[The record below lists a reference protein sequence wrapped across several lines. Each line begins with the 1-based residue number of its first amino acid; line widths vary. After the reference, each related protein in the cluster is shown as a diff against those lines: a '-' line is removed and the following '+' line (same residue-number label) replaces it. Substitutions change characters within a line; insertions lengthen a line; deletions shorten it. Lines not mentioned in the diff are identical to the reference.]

1 MARFPPGF
9 IDDLKAQADIV
20 QVIQD
25 VVPLKQAGS
34 TFKGL
39 CPFHREKTPSFH
51 VNREKGFFHCFGC
64 STGGDVIKFVE
75 LHEKLSFP
83 EAVQWLAQRFGLA
96 VPESDDPQ
104 RDREAVAER
113 EALLKVHELADAYFR
128 GQLQTATGTAA
139 RRTLERRGIRP
150 ETVERLGLGCTA
162 RRRDGLTRHL
172 LETGQPLELLLR
184 SGLVVRRDDERP
196 YDRFRNRLMIPIARE
211 TGSVVAFG
219 GRALATDQQPKYL
232 NSPETPL
239 YSKGK
244 TLYGLHLTKRDA
256 QRLGKTTL
264 VEGYFDFAQA
274 VQAGVKAV
282 AATCGTALTD
292 QQAKLLRRFCSR
304 VLLSFDPDS
313 AGEGAAA
320 RSGELLVARGFDVEV
335 VQLPRGGDP
344 DTYIREHG
352 AAAYVERLRTARPYL
367 DDALDRAAAGRD
379 LSRAQEKRALLDRL
393 KPVAHAIQDKVVKD
407 GFVDR
412 VEHLAQVP
420 EGTFRDELRQEHRP
434 GRAAVQ
440 ADIRAAQ
447 TALLPAEKGLIW
459 SLLHDTAA
467 AQSVLAGLEPGD
479 IEALQTARI
488 LHVARS
494 LATVPAAGAPETL
507 LERLDEE
514 DAELVRAIEQEAAP
528 AKDVADCG
536 IELRRRRC
544 HRERE
549 ALQRAIEARQRDGS
563 PDALNEMEDL
573 FARRNDLL
581 RRQRIDEYEE

>member
-9 IDDLKAQADIV
+9 IDDLRAQADIV
-20 QVIQD
+20 QVVQD

-64 STGGDVIKFVE
+64 ATGGDVFKFVE

-83 EAVQWLAQRFGLA
+83 EAVQSLAQRFGLA

-104 RDREAVAER
+104 RDREALAER

-128 GQLQTATGTAA
+128 AQLQTATGTAA
-139 RRTLERRGIRP
+139 RRYLERRDIRP

-162 RRRDGLTRHL
+162 PRRDGLTLHL
-172 LETGQPLELLLR
+172 LETGQPLDLLLR
-184 SGLVVRRDDERP
+184 SGLVVRRDEERP

-219 GRALATDQQPKYL
+219 GRALAADQQPKYL

-239 YSKGK
+239 YSKGR

-282 AATCGTALTD
+282 VATCGTALTD

-320 RSGELLVARGFDVEV
+320 RSGELLVARGFEVEV
-335 VQLPRGGDP
+335 VQLPPGGDP
-344 DTYIREHG
+344 DTYIRDHG

-393 KPVAHAIQDKVVKD
+393 KPVAQAIRDEVVKD

-412 VEHLAQVP
+412 VEHLARVP
-420 EGTFRDELRQEHRP
+420 EGMFRDELRQERKP
-434 GRAAVQ
+434 GRAEVQ

-447 TALLPAEKGLIW
+447 TALLPVEKGLIW
-459 SLLHDTAA
+459 WMLHGTAA
-467 AQSVLAGLEPGD
+467 AQSVLAGLEPADLEG
-479 IEALQTARI
+479 LHTARI
-488 LHVARS
+488 LQVARS
-494 LATVPAAGAPETL
+494 LATVPAAGAPEAL

-514 DAELVRAIEQEAAP
+514 DAELVRMIELESVAA
-528 AKDVADCG
+528 ADVEDCG
-536 IELRRRRC
+536 MELRKRHC
-544 HRERE
+544 YRELE
-549 ALQRAIEARQRDGS
+549 ALQQAIDSRQRDGS
-563 PDALNEMEDL
+563 PEALGEIDALW
-573 FARRNDLL
+573 ARKKELL
-581 RRQRIDEYEE
+581 QRIEELAG

>member
-20 QVIQD
+20 QVVQD

-39 CPFHREKTPSFH
+39 CPFHQEKTPSFH

-64 STGGDVIKFVE
+64 GVGGDVLKFVE

-83 EAVQWLAQRFGLA
+83 EAVQSLAQRFGLA

-113 EALLKVHELADAYFR
+113 EALLKVHELADTYFR
-128 GQLQTATGTAA
+128 AQLQTPTGTAA
-139 RRTLERRGIRP
+139 RRTLERRDIRP
-150 ETVERLGLGCTA
+150 ETAERLGLGCTA
-162 RRRDGLTRHL
+162 PGRDGLTRHL
-172 LETGQPLELLLR
+172 LAAGQPLDLLLR

-219 GRALATDQQPKYL
+219 GRALAADQQPKYL

-239 YSKGK
+239 YSKGR
-244 TLYGLHLTKRDA
+244 TLYGLHLTKRA
-256 QRLGKTTL
+256 AHRLGKTTL

-274 VQAGVKAV
+274 LQAGVKSV
-282 AATCGTALTD
+282 VATCGTALTD
-292 QQAKLLRRFCSR
+292 QQARLLRRFCAK

-320 RSGELLVARGFDVEV
+320 RSGELLVALGFEVEV
-335 VQLPRGGDP
+335 VQLPPGGDP
-344 DTYIREHG
+344 DTYIRDHG
-352 AAAYVERLRTARPYL
+352 AAAYVERLRAARPYL

-393 KPVAHAIQDKVVKD
+393 KPVALAIRDEVVKD

-412 VEHLAQVP
+412 VEHRAQVP
-420 EGTFRDELRQEHRP
+420 EGTFRDELRQERKP
-434 GRAAVQ
+434 RRAEVR

-447 TALLPAEKGLIW
+447 TALLPAERGLIW
-459 SLLHDTAA
+459 SLLHGTAA
-467 AQSVLAGLEPGD
+467 AQPVLAGLEPDDLEG
-479 IEALQTARI
+479 LQTARI
-488 LHVARS
+488 LQVARS
-494 LATVPAAGAPETL
+494 LATVPAAGAPEAL

-514 DAELVRAIEQEAAP
+514 DAELVRTIGREAAP
-528 AKDVADCG
+528 AAEVEDCG
-536 IELRRRRC
+536 SELRKRRC
-544 HRERE
+544 YRELE
-549 ALQRAIEARQRDGS
+549 ALQEAIESRQREGS
-563 PDALNEMEDL
+563 PEALDEIDALW
-573 FARRNDLL
+573 ARKKELL
-581 RRQRIDEYEE
+581 RRIDEHEE

>member
-9 IDDLKAQADIV
+9 IDDLRAQADIV
-20 QVIQD
+20 QVVQD

-64 STGGDVIKFVE
+64 ATGGDVFKFVE

-83 EAVQWLAQRFGLA
+83 EAVQSLAQRFGLA

-104 RDREAVAER
+104 RDREALAER

-128 GQLQTATGTAA
+128 AQLQTATGTAA
-139 RRTLERRGIRP
+139 RRYLERRDIRP

-162 RRRDGLTRHL
+162 PRRDGLTLHL
-172 LETGQPLELLLR
+172 LDTGQPLELLLR

-219 GRALATDQQPKYL
+219 GRALAADQQPKYL

-239 YSKGK
+239 YSKGR

-282 AATCGTALTD
+282 VATCGTALTD

-320 RSGELLVARGFDVEV
+320 RSGELLVARGFEVEV
-335 VQLPRGGDP
+335 VQLPPGGDP
-344 DTYIREHG
+344 DTYIRDHG

-393 KPVAHAIQDKVVKD
+393 KPVAQAIRDEVVKD

-412 VEHLAQVP
+412 VEHLARVP
-420 EGTFRDELRQEHRP
+420 EGMFRDELRQERKP
-434 GRAAVQ
+434 GRAEVQ

-447 TALLPAEKGLIW
+447 TALLPVEKGLIW
-459 SLLHDTAA
+459 WMLHGTAA
-467 AQSVLAGLEPGD
+467 AQSVLAGLEPADLEG
-479 IEALQTARI
+479 LHTARI
-488 LHVARS
+488 LQVARS
-494 LATVPAAGAPETL
+494 LATVPAAGAPEAL

-514 DAELVRAIEQEAAP
+514 DAELVRMIELESVAA
-528 AKDVADCG
+528 ADVEDCG
-536 IELRRRRC
+536 MELRKRHC
-544 HRERE
+544 YRELE
-549 ALQRAIEARQRDGS
+549 ALQQAIDSRQRDGS
-563 PDALNEMEDL
+563 PAALGEIDALW
-573 FARRNDLL
+573 ARKKELL
-581 RRQRIDEYEE
+581 QRIEELAG

>member
-39 CPFHREKTPSFH
+39 CPFHQEKTPSFH

-64 STGGDVIKFVE
+64 ATGGDVLKFVE

-83 EAVQWLAQRFGLA
+83 EAVQSLAQRFGLA

-104 RDREAVAER
+104 RDREALAER
-113 EALLKVHELADAYFR
+113 EALLKVHELAGTYFR
-128 GQLQTATGTAA
+128 AQLQTPAGAAA
-139 RRTLERRGIRP
+139 RRALERRDIRP

-162 RRRDGLTRHL
+162 PGRDGLTRHL
-172 LETGQPLELLLR
+172 QEAGQPLDRLLR

-211 TGSVVAFG
+211 SGSIVAFG
-219 GRALATDQQPKYL
+219 GRALAADQQPKYL

-239 YSKGK
+239 YSKGR
-244 TLYGLHLTKRDA
+244 TLYGLHLTKQDA
-256 QRLGKTTL
+256 RRLGKTTL

-282 AATCGTALTD
+282 VATCGTALTD

-320 RSGELLVARGFDVEV
+320 RSGELLVAHGFAVEV
-335 VQLPRGGDP
+335 VQLPPGGDP

-367 DDALDRAAAGRD
+367 DDVLDRAAAGRD

-393 KPVAHAIQDKVVKD
+393 KPVALAIRDEVVRD

-412 VEHLAQVP
+412 VEHLARVP
-420 EGTFRDELRQEHRP
+420 EGRFRDELRQERKP
-434 GRAAVQ
+434 GRAEVQ

-467 AQSVLAGLEPGD
+467 AQPVLAGLEPDDLEG
-479 IEALQTARI
+479 LQTARI

-494 LATVPAAGAPETL
+494 LATVPAAGAAEAF

-514 DAELVRAIEQEAAP
+514 DAELVRTIGRGAAP
-528 AKDVADCG
+528 AADVEDCG
-536 IELRRRRC
+536 IELRKRRY
-544 HRERE
+544 HRELE
-549 ALQRAIEARQRDGS
+549 ALQEAIDSRQREGS
-563 PDALNEMEDL
+563 PEALDAIDALW
-573 FARRNDLL
+573 ARKKELL
-581 RRQRIDEYEE
+581 QRIDEHEE